1 TDAVCF
7 GYNDGTAIITT
18 NGGTSPYNT
27 NWFGQNNLALTLGN
41 YSTLITDANGCTNT
55 LNFTIS
61 EPAEIQV
68 TSTINSASCFGYSDG
83 NVTLNIV
90 GVAPPFLEDWL
101 GQNSSALA
109 AGTHNFTVTDNDGC
123 VQQGTATISE
133 PLDITTT
140 EIISDVLCNGE
151 SNGTAFLQIFGGT
164 SPYSEN
170 WNGVDITQLPK
181 GIYNYTVTDANGCI
195 FPDYVSINEPNP
207 ISVSESVSDANCFN
221 SNDGQAILT
230 ISGGTS
236 PYSEDWGTE
245 NPFSL
250 SSGIYYYIVTDNNS
264 CTFSDS
270 VLINQSN
277 QVFMSFSMESPIC
290 ISDPSTMFINVV
302 NPLSS
307 NYTLEINDGTI
318 TSYLL
323 IDSLGNDIISGKP
336 FEFSPSI
343 TTLITM
349 VSITDENGCN
359 SPVNQVDSII
369 VNQLPI
375 LTLDIPNFCTQ
386 DSSQILTQGI
396 PSGGTYFIDGMETN
410 FFDIEKLEVE
420 TYQVDYEYTD
430 PITNCFNTIS
440 TDVQINRSPIAEF
453 AFGPQPADIDNPEVF
468 FENKSDFY
476 NYQLWTINDGTSIEN
491 QDAFSHIFSDT
502 GNYITQLY
510 IENIFGCSDSIS
522 NTLTIYPVFEIYIPS
537 AFTPNNDGDN
547 ELFGPVLREKG
558 YLNYTLFIYD
568 RWGGLIFKGENSLW
582 DGTLNDVMSQSGTYG
597 YSIIAYDFLN
607 KEHVRNGSFILIK

>member
-1 TDAVCF
+1 
-7 GYNDGTAIITT
+7 
-18 NGGTSPYNT
+18 
-27 NWFGQNNLALTLGN
+27 
-41 YSTLITDANGCTNT
+41 
-55 LNFTIS
+55 
-61 EPAEIQV
+61 
-68 TSTINSASCFGYSDG
+68 
-83 NVTLNIV
+83 
-90 GVAPPFLEDWL
+90 
-101 GQNSSALA
+101 
-109 AGTHNFTVTDNDGC
+109 
-123 VQQGTATISE
+123 
-133 PLDITTT
+133 
-140 EIISDVLCNGE
+140 
-151 SNGTAFLQIFGGT
+151 
-164 SPYSEN
+164 
-170 WNGVDITQLPK
+170 
-181 GIYNYTVTDANGCI
+181 
-195 FPDYVSINEPNP
+195 
-207 ISVSESVSDANCFN
+207 
-221 SNDGQAILT
+221 
-230 ISGGTS
+230 
-236 PYSEDWGTE
+236 
-245 NPFSL
+245 
-250 SSGIYYYIVTDNNS
+250 
-264 CTFSDS
+264 
-270 VLINQSN
+270 
-277 QVFMSFSMESPIC
+277 
-290 ISDPSTMFINVV
+290 
-302 NPLSS
+302 
-307 NYTLEINDGTI
+307 
-318 TSYLL
+318 
-323 IDSLGNDIISGKP
+323 
-336 FEFSPSI
+336 
-343 TTLITM
+343 M

-582 DGTLNDVMSQSGTYG
+582 DGTLNDEISQSGTYG
-597 YSIIAYDFLN
+597 YSIIAYDFLK